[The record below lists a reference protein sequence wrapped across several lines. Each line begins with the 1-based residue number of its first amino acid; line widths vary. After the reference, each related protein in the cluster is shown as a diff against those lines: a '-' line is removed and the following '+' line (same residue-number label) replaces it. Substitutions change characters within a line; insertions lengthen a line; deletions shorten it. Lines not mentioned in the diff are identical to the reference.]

1 MVSNL
6 IREFAIVKGLVR
18 HSRMPLAGIQLGF
31 FVSRCGSQ

>member
-6 IREFAIVKGLVR
+6 IREFAIAKGLAR

-31 FVSRCGSQ
+31 FV